1 MAGGLIFRP
10 KARCIFRHVV
20 NFVHPMNFS
29 CINMSEEDYLK
40 GDRTMAVEGEIQ
52 EEFVEPA
59 ECFGVELDEALCINY
74 YPGKLAEI
82 EDAVNEERDRAIAD
96 EFFCSGCGT

>member
-1 MAGGLIFRP
+1 MS
-10 KARCIFRHVV
+10 
-20 NFVHPMNFS
+20 FS

-52 EEFVEPA
+52 EEFAEPA

-96 EFFCSGCGT
+96 EFFCSGCGI

>member
-1 MAGGLIFRP
+1 
-10 KARCIFRHVV
+10 
-20 NFVHPMNFS
+20 MNFS
-29 CINMSEEDYLK
+29 CINMSEEYYLK

-59 ECFGVELDEALCINY
+59 ECFGVELDEAQCINY

-82 EDAVNEERDRAIAD
+82 EDALNEEHDKAFA
-96 EFFCSGCGT
+96 EQFFCDGCGT

>member
-52 EEFVEPA
+52 EEFVESA

-96 EFFCSGCGT
+96 AILL

>member
-1 MAGGLIFRP
+1 
-10 KARCIFRHVV
+10 
-20 NFVHPMNFS
+20 
-29 CINMSEEDYLK
+29 
-40 GDRTMAVEGEIQ
+40 MAVEGKIQ
-52 EEFVEPA
+52 QEFVEPT

-82 EDAVNEERDRAIAD
+82 EDALNEERDRAISD